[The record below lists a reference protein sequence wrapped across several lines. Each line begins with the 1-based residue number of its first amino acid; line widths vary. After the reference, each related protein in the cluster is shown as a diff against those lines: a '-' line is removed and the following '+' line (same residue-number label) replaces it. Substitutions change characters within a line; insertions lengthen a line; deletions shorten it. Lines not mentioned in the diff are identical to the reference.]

1 MRIIILPILLMV
13 SIALTGCIEIIEDL
27 TLNSDRSGSY
37 KLTIN
42 LSASKMKV
50 KSLMAMD
57 SLRGRKIPGE
67 SDIKNELNQLVNFLN
82 TQKGLSAAKTEI
94 NFDDLICKISLDFA
108 SVEDL
113 QKGFHAFS
121 AEKMEEP
128 FEFFEIFELNKEG
141 FKRNAISQYIEEE
154 WVEQIDQED
163 MELLK
168 ESSLVLIT
176 RFDKPLS
183 ESEHACVSISKN
195 RLAGMFRTNLVD
207 VIEHKVTDDYK
218 LLFANE

>member
-1 MRIIILPILLMV
+1 MRIIILPFLLIISV
-13 SIALTGCIEIIEDL
+13 ALTGCIEIIEDL

-50 KSLMAMD
+50 KSIMAMD
-57 SLRGRKIPGE
+57 SLRGRKIPRE

-113 QKGFHAFS
+113 QKGLHAYS

-128 FEFFEIFELNKEG
+128 FEFFAIFELNKEG
-141 FKRNAISQYIEEE
+141 FKRNAINQFIEQE
-154 WVEQIDQED
+154 WVEQISQED
-163 MELLK
+163 MELMK

-176 RFDKPLS
+176 RFDQPLADS
-183 ESEHACVSISKN
+183 ENPSVSISKN
-195 RLAGMFRTNLVD
+195 KFAGMFRTNLVD
-207 VIEHKVTDDYK
+207 IIEHKVGDDYT

>member
-1 MRIIILPILLMV
+1 MRIIILPFLLIISV
-13 SIALTGCIEIIEDL
+13 ALTGCIEIIEDL

-57 SLRGRKIPGE
+57 SLRGRKIPRE

-82 TQKGLSAAKTEI
+82 AQKGLSAAKTEI

-108 SVEDL
+108 SLEDL
-113 QKGFHAFS
+113 QKGLHAYS

-128 FEFFEIFELNKEG
+128 FEFFAIFELNKEG
-141 FKRNAISQYIEEE
+141 FKRNAINQFIEQE
-154 WVEQIDQED
+154 WVEQISQED
-163 MELLK
+163 MELMK

-176 RFDKPLS
+176 RFDQPLADS
-183 ESEHACVSISKN
+183 ENPSVSISKN
-195 RLAGMFRTNLVD
+195 KFAGMFRANLVD
-207 VIEHKVTDDYK
+207 IIEHKVEDDYT

>member
-1 MRIIILPILLMV
+1 MRIIILPFLLIISV
-13 SIALTGCIEIIEDL
+13 ALTGCIEIIEDL

-50 KSLMAMD
+50 KSIMAMD
-57 SLRGRKIPGE
+57 SLRGRKIPRE
-67 SDIKNELNQLVNFLN
+67 SDIQNELNQLVNFLN

-108 SVEDL
+108 SVEHL
-113 QKGFHAFS
+113 QKGLHAYS

-128 FEFFEIFELNKEG
+128 FEFFAIYELNDNY
-141 FKRNAISQYIEEE
+141 FQRNAIRKL
-154 WVEQIDQED
+154 IDEDWMDKIDKED
-163 MELLK
+163 MEQLK

-176 RFDKPLS
+176 RFDKPLADNDLAS
-183 ESEHACVSISKN
+183 ISISKN
-195 RLAGMFRTNLVD
+195 KMAGMFRTNLVD
-207 VIEHKVTDDYK
+207 VIQHKVADDYK
-218 LLFANE
+218 LMFENE